1 MSKKEKKKLIR
12 IIIST
17 ILLILFSLINI
28 DKFVNMAGFLVTY
41 IIIGYDIIKKSVRN
55 IVNGQVFDENFLMS
69 IATIG
74 ALILGENF
82 EAIMVM
88 LLYQIGEMFQSYA
101 VGKSRKSIAE
111 LMDIRPEYANIEKD
125 GNLVQISPEELEIND
140 IIIVKPGEKIPVDG
154 VVIEGTGNIDT
165 SALTGESIP
174 KSVEANSLVVSGC
187 INLNTTLKIKVTK
200 IFEDSAVSKI
210 LNLVEN
216 ASNKKAKTEKFI
228 TKFAKY
234 YTPIVVILAAL
245 LTIIPPL
252 LFNNGSI
259 MEWLKR
265 SLTFL
270 VISCPCALVISVPL
284 GFFGGIGGASKKG
297 ILIKGS
303 NYMETLSKVKT
314 IVFDKTGTL
323 TKGSFEVQEI
333 NSNSIDKDQILE
345 IAALAEIY
353 SNHPIANSIK
363 LAYPKELNKE
373 RVNNIQEIAGKG
385 IKAIIDGKEIYVGN
399 SKLMKEI
406 GINVEVKDDSRNNYI
421 CS

>member
-28 DKFVNMAGFLVTY
+28 DKCINMAGFLITY
-41 IIIGYDIIKKSVRN
+41 IIIGYDIIKKSIRN
-55 IVNGQVFDENFLMS
+55 ILNGQVFDENFLLT

-74 ALILGENF
+74 ALVLGENF

-216 ASNKKAKTEKFI
+216 ASSKKAKTEKFI

-245 LTIIPPL
+245 LTIIPPIL
-252 LFNNGSI
+252 LKNGSI
-259 MEWLKR
+259 MQWLKR

-323 TKGSFEVQEI
+323 TKGTFEVQEI
-333 NSNSIDKDQILE
+333 NSNSIDNEQILE
-345 IAALAEIY
+345 IAALAEMY
-353 SNHPIANSIK
+353 SNHPIATSIK
-363 LAYPKELNKE
+363 QVYKKELNKE

-385 IKAIIDGKEIYVGN
+385 IKAIIDGKETYVGN
-399 SKLMKEI
+399 SKLMEEI
-406 GINVEVKDDSRNNYI
+406 GINIEVKDVIRNSHI

>member
-12 IIIST
+12 MIIST

-28 DKFVNMAGFLVTY
+28 DKCINMAGFLITY
-41 IIIGYDIIKKSVRN
+41 IIIGYDIIKKSIRN
-55 IVNGQVFDENFLMS
+55 ILNGQVFDENFLMT

-74 ALILGENF
+74 ALVLGENF

-125 GNLVQISPEELEIND
+125 GKVEQISPEELKIND

-154 VVIEGTGNIDT
+154 IVIEGRGNIDT

-174 KSVEANSLVVSGC
+174 RSVEANSSVISGC

-216 ASNKKAKTEKFI
+216 ASSKKAKTEKFI

-245 LTIIPPL
+245 LTIIPPIL
-252 LFNNGSI
+252 LKNGSI
-259 MEWLKR
+259 MQWLKR

-323 TKGSFEVQEI
+323 TKGTFEVQEI
-333 NSNSIDKDQILE
+333 NSNSIDNEQILE
-345 IAALAEIY
+345 IAALAEMY
-353 SNHPIANSIK
+353 SNHPIATSIRH
-363 LAYPKELNKE
+363 AYSKELNKE

-385 IKAIIDGKEIYVGN
+385 IKAIIDGKETYVGN
-399 SKLMKEI
+399 SKLMEEI
-406 GINVEVKDDSRNNYI
+406 GINIEVKDVIRNNHI

>member
-1 MSKKEKKKLIR
+1 MSKKEKKKL

-28 DKFVNMAGFLVTY
+28 DKCINMAGFLITY
-41 IIIGYDIIKKSVRN
+41 IIIGYDIIKKSIRN
-55 IVNGQVFDENFLMS
+55 ILNGQVFDENFLMT

-74 ALILGENF
+74 ALVLGENF

-125 GNLVQISPEELEIND
+125 GKVEQISPEELKIND

-154 VVIEGTGNIDT
+154 IVIEGTGNIDT

-174 KSVEANSLVVSGC
+174 RSVEANSYVISGC

-216 ASNKKAKTEKFI
+216 ASSKKAKTEKFI

-245 LTIIPPL
+245 LTIIPPIL
-252 LFNNGSI
+252 LKNGSI
-259 MEWLKR
+259 MQWLKR

-323 TKGSFEVQEI
+323 TKGTFEVQEI
-333 NSNSIDKDQILE
+333 NSNSIDNEQILE
-345 IAALAEIY
+345 IAALAEMY
-353 SNHPIANSIK
+353 SNHPIATSIK
-363 LAYPKELNKE
+363 QVYKKELNKE

-385 IKAIIDGKEIYVGN
+385 IKAIIDGKETYVGN
-399 SKLMKEI
+399 SKLMEEI
-406 GINVEVKDDSRNNYI
+406 GINIEVKDVIRNSHI